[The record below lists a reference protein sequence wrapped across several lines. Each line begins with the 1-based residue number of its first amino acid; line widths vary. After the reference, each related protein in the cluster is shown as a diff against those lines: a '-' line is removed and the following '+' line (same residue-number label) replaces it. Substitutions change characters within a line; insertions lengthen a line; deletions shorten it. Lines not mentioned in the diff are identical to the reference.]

1 MFKFIFGVV
10 VGIALVTYYPDIAV
24 VTADWFIDS
33 GVRDDVVETLEGM
46 K

>member
-33 GVRDDVVETLEGM
+33 GARDEGVQTLERM